1 MQQRA
6 GKLAFFC
13 GIYLIIVFGAAVT
26 TATGEPIPVMGWP
39 LLLIPAAAS
48 FRHSSTASS
57 RVRRSRE

>member
-6 GKLAFFC
+6 GKFAFFC

-39 LLLIPAAAS
+39 LLLIPAAS
-48 FRHSSTASS
+48 FQHSSTASS